1 MVEMM
6 QHGQRNGQSAC
17 ARRHLRMG
25 WWMLLG
31 FLTLG
36 IVLEAMHGFKIRWY
50 LDMAN
55 STRRMMWTLAHAHG
69 VLLALVNIAFSM
81 TVAALDGWNGR
92 ARRIASPCL
101 LGAGIAL
108 PGGFFLGGL
117 VIHAGDPGVGIFLV
131 PLGAAMLFVAVALTA
146 WGTGHDKQGSNETD
160 QTPDTEGE
168 GR

>member
-1 MVEMM
+1 
-6 QHGQRNGQSAC
+6 
-17 ARRHLRMG
+17 MG

-69 VLLALVNIAFSM
+69 VLLALVNIAFSV

-117 VIHAGDPGVGIFLV
+117 VIHAGDPGVGICLV

-146 WGTGHDKQGSNETD
+146 WGTGHDNLESKEKGQASDAAGD
-160 QTPDTEGE
+160 D
-168 GR
+168 R

>member
-1 MVEMM
+1 
-6 QHGQRNGQSAC
+6 
-17 ARRHLRMG
+17 
-25 WWMLLG
+25 MLLG

-146 WGTGHDKQGSNETD
+146 WGTGDDSRGSKEG
-160 QTPDTEGE
+160 PDV
-168 GR
+168 RS